1 MTRRAASS
9 RGAVARV
16 VRRADGGGQVK
27 AARGRHR
34 NSRIALA
41 LVAAVLGFAH
51 ARSVAAAS
59 GQDPDWPCIQR
70 KVSEISPAQVW
81 SGPPFDTGDEA
92 WRNDDAVAELAAAIA
107 SRRTEMADAKA
118 KIADFAA
125 VSGADRNRRLTLL
138 FAGILAS
145 INAER
150 SSIMAGIGRYARRQH
165 ALAEKI
171 SGEAAALD
179 RLPAQ
184 GGTNDEVARRQE
196 LSQAQ
201 EWDTRIFRERERSLR
216 YVCELPTL
224 LEQRAFALGKEVVA
238 QLQK

>member
-1 MTRRAASS
+1 MQRRGRPSRRSRFPARAACRVALTISI
-9 RGAVARV
+9 GALWMIHAH
-16 VRRADGGGQVK
+16 
-27 AARGRHR
+27 AAR
-34 NSRIALA
+34 
-41 LVAAVLGFAH
+41 AAN
-51 ARSVAAAS
+51 

-81 SGPPFDTGDEA
+81 SGPPLDAVDDA
-92 WRNDDAVAELAAAIA
+92 WRDDSDLADLAGAIA
-107 SRRTEMADAKA
+107 SRRTEMADAKE
-118 KIADFAA
+118 KIAAFAA
-125 VSGADRNRRLTLL
+125 AAGTDRNRRLSLL

-171 SGEAAALD
+171 AGEAAELD

-184 GGTNDEVARRQE
+184 EGTEDEIARRQD
-196 LSQAQ
+196 LSESQ

-224 LEQRAFALGKEVVA
+224 LEQRAFALGKEIA
-238 QLQK
+238 GQLQK

>member
-1 MTRRAASS
+1 MHRSGRLRRTSGFPTIAACRIAFAFSI
-9 RGAVARV
+9 GALWI
-16 VRRADGGGQVK
+16 ADGESTF
-27 AARGRHR
+27 AA
-34 NSRIALA
+34 N
-41 LVAAVLGFAH
+41 
-51 ARSVAAAS
+51 

-81 SGPPFDTGDEA
+81 SGPPLNAVDDA
-92 WRNDDAVAELAAAIA
+92 WRNDSDLADLAGAIA

-118 KIADFAA
+118 KIAEFAA
-125 VSGADRNRRLTLL
+125 AAGVDRNRRLTLL
-138 FAGILAS
+138 FAGVLAS

-171 SGEAAALD
+171 AGEAAELD

-184 GGTNDEVARRQE
+184 KGTEDEAARRQD
-196 LSQAQ
+196 LSETQ

-224 LEQRAFALGKEVVA
+224 LEQRAFALGKEIA
-238 QLQK
+238 GQLQK

>member
-1 MTRRAASS
+1 MHRCS
-9 RGAVARV
+9 RVAP
-16 VRRADGGGQVK
+16 
-27 AARGRHR
+27 
-34 NSRIALA
+34 AL
-41 LVAAVLGFAH
+41 LVALLCSAGV
-51 ARSVAAAS
+51 RSAAGADS
-59 GQDPDWPCIQR
+59 QDPDWPCIQR

-81 SGPPFDTGDEA
+81 SGPPFDAVDKA
-92 WRNDDAVAELAAAIA
+92 WRDDDAVAELAAAIA

-118 KIADFAA
+118 KIAAFAA
-125 VSGADRNRRLTLL
+125 AAGADRNRRLTLL
-138 FAGILAS
+138 FAGVLDS

-150 SSIMAGIGRYARRQH
+150 SSIMAGISRYARRQH

-171 SGEAAALD
+171 ASEAAALD

-184 GGTNDEVARRQE
+184 GGTNDEIARRQE

-238 QLQK
+238 HVQK

>member
-1 MTRRAASS
+1 MQHTARLS
-9 RGAVARV
+9 RTSPLLATAMW
-16 VRRADGGGQVK
+16 
-27 AARGRHR
+27 
-34 NSRIALA
+34 RIALVV
-41 LVAAVLGFAH
+41 LVAALPVLD
-51 ARSVAAAS
+51 ARSTAAAN

-81 SGPPFDTGDEA
+81 SGPPLDAVDDA
-92 WRNDDAVAELAAAIA
+92 WRDDGALAELAAAIA
-107 SRRTEMADAKA
+107 SRRTEMADAKG
-118 KIADFAA
+118 KIADFATA
-125 VSGADRNRRLTLL
+125 AGAARNQRLTLL
-138 FAGILAS
+138 FAGVLAT

-171 SGEAAALD
+171 AGEAAELD

-184 GGTNDEVARRQE
+184 GGTEDEIARRQD
-196 LSQAQ
+196 LSETQ

-224 LEQRAFALGKEVVA
+224 LEQRAFALGKEIA
-238 QLQK
+238 GQLQK

>member
-1 MTRRAASS
+1 MHRSGRLSRRSRFPARAAC
-9 RGAVARV
+9 
-16 VRRADGGGQVK
+16 
-27 AARGRHR
+27 
-34 NSRIALA
+34 RIALTISIGVSWMIDAGSA
-41 LVAAVLGFAH
+41 LAAN
-51 ARSVAAAS
+51 

-81 SGPPFDTGDEA
+81 SGPPLDAVDDA
-92 WRNDDAVAELAAAIA
+92 WRDDSDLADLAGAIA
-107 SRRTEMADAKA
+107 SRRTEMADAKG
-118 KIADFAA
+118 KIAAFAA
-125 VSGADRNRRLTLL
+125 AAGADRNRRLTLL

-171 SGEAAALD
+171 AGEAAELD

-184 GGTNDEVARRQE
+184 EGTADEIARRQD
-196 LSQAQ
+196 LSETQ

-224 LEQRAFALGKEVVA
+224 LEQRAFALGKEVA
-238 QLQK
+238 GQLQK

>member
-1 MTRRAASS
+1 MHWRS
-9 RGAVARV
+9 RV
-16 VRRADGGGQVK
+16 
-27 AARGRHR
+27 
-34 NSRIALA
+34 ALA
-41 LVAAVLGFAH
+41 LLVAMLGSAG
-51 ARSVAAAS
+51 ARSAAAD

-81 SGPPFDTGDEA
+81 NGPPLDAVGDA
-92 WRNDDAVAELAAAIA
+92 WRDDGAVAELAGAIA
-107 SRRTEMADAKA
+107 SRRTEMADAKG
-118 KIADFAA
+118 KITDFAA
-125 VSGADRNRRLTLL
+125 AAGPDRNRQLTLL

-150 SSIMAGIGRYARRQH
+150 SSIMTGIGRYARRQH

-171 SGEAAALD
+171 AAEAAELD

-184 GGTNDEVARRQE
+184 GGTGDESARREE
-196 LSQAQ
+196 LSQTQ

-224 LEQRAFALGKEVVA
+224 LEQRAFALGKEIGG